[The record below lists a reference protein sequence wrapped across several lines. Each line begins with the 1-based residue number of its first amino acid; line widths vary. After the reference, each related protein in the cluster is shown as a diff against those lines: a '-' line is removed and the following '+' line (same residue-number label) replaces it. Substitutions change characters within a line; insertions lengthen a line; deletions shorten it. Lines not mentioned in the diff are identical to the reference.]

1 MPKATAIANGK
12 TVKREGN
19 LPDARMSKN
28 AGKIDGSHKA
38 KVFRVHH
45 TIGGVV
51 HATSHNY
58 GSKGTKGRELKG
70 GSLASSEED
79 VGIGG

>member
-19 LPDARMSKN
+19 LPDARMGKN
-28 AGKIDGSHKA
+28 AEKIAGATKS
-38 KVFRVHH
+38 KVARVHR
-45 TIGGVV
+45 TVGGVV
-51 HATSHNY
+51 HATSHHY
-58 GSKGTKGRELKG
+58 GSKGVKGRELKS